1 MITRPSPILST
12 LDCLGVLAIIAG
24 AIALKPAARDHTSTG
39 EGRPPAL
46 RPWAAS
52 GAVSDRQPAEP
63 AHAARVVAGTDAR
76 QPGILPTAAYR
87 QLQARVEA
95 SRSREAVHAA
105 FGPLI
110 KQLGLDAPTAERL
123 EDLVAQERQTAH
135 NALAAAQA
143 QGAQSY
149 LDYKAAVDG
158 AIGAQDQDISSL
170 LGADGYAQFDAYRQT
185 LPEQQTVAKLAAML
199 GDGTA
204 PLSGSQ
210 QAQLVRLIDQMEPA
224 AYRQNEAFLAVIGMA
239 DAPLNPAIVNA
250 AQGLL
255 SPPQLDAFQA
265 LQGAWLARA
274 QLDQALRARQP

>member
-1 MITRPSPILST
+1 VVQP
-12 LDCLGVLAIIAG
+12 
-24 AIALKPAARDHTSTG
+24 PAAF
-39 EGRPPAL
+39 
-46 RPWAAS
+46 
-52 GAVSDRQPAEP
+52 
-63 AHAARVVAGTDAR
+63 
-76 QPGILPTAAYR
+76 R

-95 SRSREAVHAA
+95 SRSREAVHTA

-110 KQLGLDAPTAERL
+110 KQLGLDALTAERL
-123 EDLVAQERQTAH
+123 EDLVAQERRTAH
-135 NALAAAQA
+135 DALAAAQA

-149 LDYKAAVDG
+149 LDYKTAVDG
-158 AIGAQDQDISSL
+158 AIGPKDQEISSL
-170 LGADGYAQFDAYRQT
+170 LGADGYAQFDTYRQT

-199 GDGTA
+199 DDSTA

-255 SPPQLDAFQA
+255 SPPQLGAFQA